1 MCTNRASRSFP
12 RGPGMGARVPD
23 SPDSP
28 GREIQ
33 EEELRRFAARVSALL
48 QGPEA
53 GPEAVDGLQRLHLTV
68 AATKYPRK

>member
-1 MCTNRASRSFP
+1 
-12 RGPGMGARVPD
+12 MGARVPEGTD
-23 SPDSP
+23 CP

-48 QGPEA
+48 QGPEP
-53 GPEAVDGLQRLHLTV
+53 GPEAVDALQRLHLTV

>member
-1 MCTNRASRSFP
+1 M
-12 RGPGMGARVPD
+12 RGPGPD
-23 SPDSP
+23 SPGCP

-33 EEELRRFAARVSALL
+33 EEELRRFTGRVSALL
-48 QGPEA
+48 QSPEP

>member
-1 MCTNRASRSFP
+1 
-12 RGPGMGARVPD
+12 MGARVPE
-23 SPDSP
+23 SPDCS
-28 GREIQ
+28 GRESQ

-48 QGPEA
+48 QGPEP